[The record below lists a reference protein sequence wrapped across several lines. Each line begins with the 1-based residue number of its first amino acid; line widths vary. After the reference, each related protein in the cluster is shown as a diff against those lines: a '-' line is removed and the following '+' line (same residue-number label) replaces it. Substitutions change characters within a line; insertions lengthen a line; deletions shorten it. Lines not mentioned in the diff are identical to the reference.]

1 MLQCFNI
8 FWFVFHTAFLLFN
21 LFGWIW
27 KPTRRWHLY
36 SVGLTYASWFILGI
50 WYGWGYCA
58 CTDWHWS
65 VRREMGIVDV
75 SDSYTHFLIHKITGI
90 NLPFVAVDYMTLGGL
105 LAATVISVWLNVR
118 DWRRRALTHP

>member
-1 MLQCFNI
+1 MLQFLNI

-36 SVGLTYASWFILGI
+36 SVALTYASWFILGI

-65 VRREMGIVDV
+65 VRREMGIADH
-75 SDSYTHFLIHKITGI
+75 SDSYTHFLIHKLTGI
-90 NLPFVAVDYMTLGGL
+90 NLPGVVVDYMTLGGL
-105 LAATVISVWLNVR
+105 LLATVASVWLNVR
-118 DWRRRALTHP
+118 DVRRQALTHP